1 MAKKNDNDKLSEL
14 LASFNGD
21 LLKEDTPQIFN
32 DDSIQVERILLD
44 MVRPDPIQPRRVLPE
59 KVHQAFHENRLTP
72 SQSLREMV
80 QVAQVAARQRGRPFS
95 NLLELLP
102 DPEHEEDEVNVKLTP
117 EEELLRDLVNLA
129 VTIRDDGQV
138 NPITVVDITEG
149 VTRLYRIETGERRY
163 WATWIL
169 RDFIHGYDGDG
180 MIDCI
185 VVPADRSSVF
195 RQAKENTARKSLSAI
210 AMARQAALLILT
222 VNGYDIPAYT
232 VDNDFYRQALD
243 LRIPRGAGE
252 AIYSAMGGIDKRR
265 FSQYKDLL
273 NLGDEGMELA
283 DRHNLDE
290 GVLRHITKLSDEDQ
304 VEMLQQII
312 QFGMSGKQVE
322 TIITHGTHESDK
334 ALSDELPSF
343 ATKFAKTF
351 IKDVDKFNA
360 ELLWSA
366 IYHEQGDPH
375 MTSAY
380 LKRLAQMALSAA
392 NRFSDEGDKSTRV
405 DL

>member
-1 MAKKNDNDKLSEL
+1 MPKKTDTDKLSEL

-21 LLKEDTPQIFN
+21 LLKEDTPQYFN
-32 DDSIQVERILLD
+32 DDSIRVERILLD
-44 MVRPDPIQPRRVLPE
+44 LVRPDPIQPRRVLPE
-59 KVHQAFHENRLTP
+59 KIHHAFHENRLTP
-72 SQSLREMV
+72 SQALREMV
-80 QVAQVAARQRGRPFS
+80 QIAQVAARQRGRPFS

-102 DPEHEEDEVNVKLTP
+102 DPEREDEGDIKLTP
-117 EEELLRDLVNLA
+117 EEELLRELVNLA

-138 NPITVVDITEG
+138 NPITVIDVTEG

-163 WATWIL
+163 WSAWLL
-169 RDFIHGYDGDG
+169 RDFLPGYEGDG

-195 RQAKENTARKSLSAI
+195 RQAKENTARKGLSAV
-210 AMARQAALLILT
+210 AMARQAALLLLT
-222 VNGYDIPAYT
+222 VNGYEIPAYA
-232 VDNDFYRQALD
+232 VNNDFYRQALE

-265 FSQYKDLL
+265 FGQFKDLL
-273 NLGDEGMELA
+273 KLGDEALELA

-290 GVLRHITKLSDEDQ
+290 RTLRQIASLSYEDQ
-304 VEMLQQII
+304 VEMLQQVI
-312 QFGMSGKQVE
+312 QFDLTSRQVE
-322 TIITHGTHESDK
+322 AIVTQGIQETDK
-334 ALSDELPSF
+334 PSTDDLPSF

-351 IKDVDKFNA
+351 IRDVDKFNA
-360 ELLWSA
+360 DLLWTA
-366 IYHEQGDPH
+366 VFREQGDPH

-392 NRFSDEGDKSTRV
+392 NRHSDEG
-405 DL
+405 

>member
-1 MAKKNDNDKLSEL
+1 MAKKNDSDKLSEL

-21 LLKEDTPQIFN
+21 LLKEDAPQYFN
-32 DDSIQVERILLD
+32 DDSIRVERILLD

-59 KVHQAFHENRLTP
+59 KVHIAFHENRLTP
-72 SQSLREMV
+72 SQALREMV

-102 DPEHEEDEVNVKLTP
+102 DPEREDEGDVKLTP
-117 EEELLRDLVNLA
+117 EEELLRELVNLA

-138 NPITVVDITEG
+138 NPITVIDITEG

-163 WATWIL
+163 WSAWLL
-169 RDFIHGYDGDG
+169 RDFLPSYDGDG

-195 RQAKENTARKSLSAI
+195 RQAKENTARKGLSAI
-210 AMARQAALLILT
+210 AMARQAALLLLT
-222 VNGYDIPAYT
+222 VNEYEIPAYA
-232 VDNDFYRQALD
+232 VNNDFYRQALD
-243 LRIPRGAGE
+243 VRIPRGAGE

-273 NLGDEGMELA
+273 KLGDEAIELA

-290 GVLRHITKLSDEDQ
+290 RTLRQIASLSYEDQ
-304 VEMLQQII
+304 VEMIQQVI
-312 QFGMSGKQVE
+312 QFNLTSRQVE
-322 TIITHGTHESDK
+322 AIVTQGIQQTDK
-334 ALSDELPSF
+334 PPTDELPPF

-351 IKDVDKFNA
+351 IRDVDKFNA
-360 ELLWSA
+360 DLLWSA
-366 IYHEQGDPH
+366 VFREQGDPH

-380 LKRLAQMALSAA
+380 LKRLAQMAFSAA
-392 NRFSDEGDKSTRV
+392 DKYSDEG
-405 DL
+405 